1 MKKDVI
7 RILSINPGSTSTKI
21 GVFDNEKCVL
31 RESISHS
38 VEELEPFK
46 EIADQKDF
54 REDVIIKVLQAKK
67 IPMESIDAF
76 AGRGGG
82 LVSCAGGTYEIN
94 PIMYKHAKMMY
105 TVKHPSALGI
115 TIAYELGQKYDKP
128 SFCVNPPDVDEFIT
142 EARITGIPEI
152 YRESRIHA
160 LNQKEIGIRYAKKI
174 GKKYKDLNLIICHL
188 GGGISIT
195 AHNHGKMID
204 SNDIVNGDGPMAPTR
219 SGFVP
224 AKALAKLCFSNK
236 YTEKEIYGLIGKNG
250 GLMAWLGT
258 NDIREILARVKKG
271 DQKAQTI
278 VDAMVYQIAKQV
290 GAMYV
295 ALKCNCSAIIL
306 TGGISNDSYVDR
318 KIKKYISKLA
328 PVVVMPGEFELEA
341 LAAGALRVMKGEE
354 KTVVYTGKPVFK
366 EL

>member
-1 MKKDVI
+1 M
-7 RILSINPGSTSTKI
+7 
-21 GVFDNEKCVL
+21 
-31 RESISHS
+31 
-38 VEELEPFK
+38 
-46 EIADQKDF
+46 
-54 REDVIIKVLQAKK
+54 
-67 IPMESIDAF
+67 
-76 AGRGGG
+76 
-82 LVSCAGGTYEIN
+82 
-94 PIMYKHAKMMY
+94 
-105 TVKHPSALGI
+105 
-115 TIAYELGQKYDKP
+115 
-128 SFCVNPPDVDEFIT
+128 
-142 EARITGIPEI
+142 
-152 YRESRIHA
+152 
-160 LNQKEIGIRYAKKI
+160 
-174 GKKYKDLNLIICHL
+174 NLIICHL

-271 DQKAQTI
+271 DQKAQII

>member
-21 GVFDNEKCVL
+21 GVFDNGKCIL

-38 VEELEPFK
+38 VEELAPFK

-54 REDVIIKVLQAKK
+54 REEVIIKVLQAKK
-67 IPMESIDAF
+67 ISMESIDAF

-82 LVSCAGGTYEIN
+82 LVSCVGGTYQIN

-115 TIAYELGQKYDKP
+115 TIAYELSKKYDKP